1 MRRFMSVLLLV
12 PLPGLLAGQYPVRW
26 ATSRY
31 MNPAS
36 DVTRSLAYRRSS
48 DHVLVAT
55 RRWGVNIVVLD
66 AATGDSVGV
75 LDTRLVAGGTYPINM
90 VAVAEDGT
98 IYASNL
104 SAPLY
109 TPGSTVRIYRYA
121 DEHGAPELVFDDAL
135 DGGRYGDSFA
145 AIGSGL
151 PRYVYISGMG
161 NQRIAVLRDDGGPTL
176 VLDHYIPLPMP
187 GAARH
192 GISPT
197 APCGPVWINGAD
209 TGYPPPQLLAD
220 DGTVIAVVPDTLASR
235 GGTST
240 ILHMI
245 LGNYRLIAL
254 TNAWALSVRCVR
266 YFEDELG
273 TVTFDYF
280 GANSDSI
287 PLLYNGT
294 TLINNVN
301 ATNSLAY
308 DSKRHSLLT
317 LFGFNSIA
325 SLSMDWLLKASTP
338 RPEALTI
345 SIDGK
350 NDFFPTDHVGRS
362 KGRDMYLTWSA
373 GKVFVGI
380 TGHTLIDPNLTNRLY
395 LVFDTDPWDFARGSS
410 IPPED
415 AGGVNVLPIFADVVY
430 MVESWNQ
437 PDYMVGRVYKWD
449 GQKWT
454 HTEFDGNMASQ
465 GALAHADEGPGR
477 LAEVAA
483 VRNAA
488 GLGAE
493 LYRLGLIAYV
503 AQTGPGGE
511 VLCAFPDLNAVGRDV
526 TFHYFFLVD
535 SLGSGMFPT
544 DTAHVHIRARLW
556 DRCEPDGQG
565 LVPAQH
571 ELAQNFPNPFNPETC
586 ITYRLA
592 RTAMV
597 RLEVFD
603 LQGRLTSRIC
613 EGRQGAGE
621 HQLKFDGG
629 FLPSGVYLYRLTAD
643 GIEVGARKMVV
654 LK

>member
-1 MRRFMSVLLLV
+1 MRRLMSMVLLLQ
-12 PLPGLLAGQYPVRW
+12 LPALVAAQYPVRW

-31 MNPAS
+31 MNPGS

-55 RRWGVNIVVLD
+55 RKWGVGLVALS
-66 AATGDSVGV
+66 AATGDSVGA
-75 LDTRLVAGGTYPINM
+75 LDTQIVAGGTYPINM

-104 SAPLY
+104 CAPLY
-109 TPGSTVRIYRYA
+109 TPGATVRIYRYA
-121 DEHGAPELVFDDAL
+121 DEHAAPELVFDDPL

-176 VLDHYIPLPMP
+176 LLDHYIPLPMP

-209 TGYPPPQLLAD
+209 VGFPPPQLIAD

-240 ILHMI
+240 ILHLV
-245 LGNYRLIAL
+245 LGSYRLIAV

-273 TVTFDYF
+273 TITFDYF

-294 TLINNVN
+294 TFINNVN

-308 DSKRHSLLT
+308 DSRRHSLLT

-325 SLSMDWLLKASTP
+325 SLSLDSLLKASTP
-338 RPEALTI
+338 RSEAMTV

-362 KGRDMYLTWSA
+362 NGRDMYLTWSA
-373 GKVFVGI
+373 GKLFLGI
-380 TGHTLIDPNLTNRLY
+380 TGHTLVDPTLTNRLY
-395 LVFDTDPWDFARGSS
+395 VAFDTDPHGGNGSAV
-410 IPPED
+410 PPED
-415 AGGVNVLPIFADVVY
+415 AGGVAVLPFLADVVY

-437 PDYMVGRVYKWD
+437 PDYMVGNIYKWQ
-449 GQKWT
+449 GGGWT
-454 HTEFDGNMASQ
+454 HTQFDGNMASQ
-465 GALAHADEGPGR
+465 GALAYADDGPGR
-477 LAEVAA
+477 LAELAA
-483 VRNAA
+483 IRNAA
-488 GLGAE
+488 GLGSSFTS
-493 LYRLGLIAYV
+493 LSFMAYV
-503 AQTGPGGE
+503 AQTGPAGE
-511 VLCAFPDLNAVGRDV
+511 VLCAFPDANPVGRGV
-526 TFHYFFLVD
+526 TFNHYFFVD
-535 SLGSGMFPT
+535 SLRSGIFPT
-544 DTAHVHIRARLW
+544 DTTHVRVMSTPTGVNGGSAGPTRLL
-556 DRCEPDGQG
+556 R
-565 LVPAQH
+565 H
-571 ELAQNFPNPFNPETC
+571 ELAQNYPNPFNPKTR
-586 ITYRLA
+586 IRYVLA
-592 RTAMV
+592 HEGEV

-603 LQGRLTSRIC
+603 LQGRLIQKVC
-613 EGRQGAGE
+613 EGKQRAGT
-621 HQLKFDGG
+621 HQLVFDGG
-629 FLPSGVYLYRLTAD
+629 SLASGVYLYRLTVNQQ
-643 GIEVGARKMVV
+643 EVATRKMVLV
-654 LK
+654 R